1 MNNNNKTNKTI
12 ISNNIKQ
19 DKKYSFFTK
28 QGSPDKGTIT
38 KKDIVN
44 AARRQKEK
52 NKPRES
58 E

>member
-1 MNNNNKTNKTI
+1 MSNNKINKNI
-12 ISNNIKQ
+12 INNNIKQ
-19 DKKYSFFTK
+19 DQKYSFFTK

-38 KKDIVN
+38 KQDIIN

-52 NKPRES
+52 NKPKES